1 MKKEELYTFI
11 RDADVE
17 IKVALCE
24 IGYQA
29 DVYIDGNP
37 VFMRVRDFS
46 GTYRRKKKLKEEL
59 AQCLLD
65 AVEKFRGDK

>member
-46 GTYRRKKKLKEEL
+46 GTYRRKKKLS
-59 AQCLLD
+59 A
-65 AVEKFRGDK
+65 